1 MGLGN
6 FFKRLRSDQRAM
18 PDPDS
23 AEFQQAVEGSA
34 LPGSAQMGESGWA
47 SVGAPPESG
56 DAPEMPSVAPGMP
69 GSMSGTPADQAA
81 FFGTGSGQPGA
92 VTPETLIAAGVP
104 PEHAQAAAAA
114 YAQAQQMFGGAT
126 MNVGDITV
134 ENQGSQTLD
143 LRGMEGVRDEMREV
157 MRQHGV
163 DPDSGVSMD
172 ASSVPGLQEDLMKV
186 LAKNGVDLSQ
196 YWGR

>member
-6 FFKRLRSDQRAM
+6 LFRKLRSDQRAM

-23 AEFQQAVEGSA
+23 PEFQQAVEGSA
-34 LPGSAQMGESGWA
+34 LPGSAQMGQAGWA
-47 SVGAPPESG
+47 SVGDTAS
-56 DAPEMPSVAPGMP
+56 APEMPDVVPGMP
-69 GSMSGTPADQAA
+69 GSMPGTPSDQAA
-81 FFGTGSGQPGA
+81 FFGPGSGQPGA
-92 VTPETLIAAGVP
+92 VTPESLIAAGVP

-114 YAQAQQMFGGAT
+114 YAQAQQMFGGAS
-126 MNVGDITV
+126 MNAGDISV

-163 DPDSGVSMD
+163 DPDSGVAMD
-172 ASSVPGLQEDLMKV
+172 ASSVPGLQEALLKV
-186 LAKNGVDLSQ
+186 LAQHGVDPTQ
-196 YWGR
+196 YGR